1 MPQAKKLLIL
11 SCSTGMGHWRAGEAL
26 RLHCANLYPGI
37 QVSHIDIAKYF
48 NIFAYLYIVF
58 GYNFFSKIFPFAYKI
73 LYYQTD
79 NAFTKKFF
87 GLVGPALALSS
98 RRLFAYIKEYQP
110 DAIISTHFLPH
121 IIFPRAFSIPHYTVI
136 TDYHAHAVWLST
148 KTSGTFVA
156 TEEIKEHLHKNN
168 IESIVSG
175 IPIAPDFFVKKD
187 IAIIKNRLGITNNW
201 PTILIMPLFTRYKK
215 IEDIIAQIRLLKKEI
230 NIFVLPGKNTSLL
243 KHIGKLEKYNVLTPT
258 AHTPIDELMRC
269 ADIIISKAGGLTISE
284 VICLQKPLIIADS
297 VPGQEEDNTV
307 YLEKNGYALHAT
319 SAIDVTKK
327 IQMILNNPSCI
338 QKKSYPESGKIIL
351 DSIFKN

>member
-26 RLHCANLYPGI
+26 RLHCANLYPNI

-73 LYYQTD
+73 IYYQTD

-121 IIFPRAFSIPHYTVI
+121 IIFPRTFSIPHYTVI
-136 TDYHAHAVWLST
+136 TDYHAHAVWLSPN
-148 KTSGTFVA
+148 TSGTFVA
-156 TEEIKEHLHKNN
+156 TEETKAHLLKNN

-175 IPIAPDFFVKKD
+175 IPIAPEFFEKKD
-187 IAIIKNRLGITNNW
+187 IATIKHKLGITNNW
-201 PTILIMPLFTRYKK
+201 PTILIMPLFARYKK
-215 IEDIIAQIRLLKKEI
+215 IESIVAQIRLFRKDI

-243 KHIGKLEKYNVLTPT
+243 KKINQLEKYNVRIPAADTPV
-258 AHTPIDELMRC
+258 DNLMRS
-269 ADIIISKAGGLTISE
+269 ADIIISKAGGLTTSE
-284 VICLQKPLIIADS
+284 ILCLQRPLIITS
-297 VPGQEEDNTV
+297 SIPGQEEDNIA
-307 YLEKNGYALHAT
+307 YLEKNRYALHAT
-319 SAIDVTKK
+319 STADVVEK
-327 IQMILNNPSCI
+327 IQIILNNPSCI

-351 DSIFKN
+351 DTIFKN